1 MKSYG
6 VGAERIDLIPKQILD
21 FFDYVEGTW
30 VVPEKDIFTIEGI
43 NRRGW
48 FYLGSCLTTGEIFHI
63 NRISSERKPFIDEE
77 GKSTLSKLMK
87 KKIPLD
93 QIARRFLTSPSYN

>member
-48 FYLGSCLTTGEIFHI
+48 FYLGSCLTTGD
-63 NRISSERKPFIDEE
+63 SLD
-77 GKSTLSKLMK
+77 L
-87 KKIPLD
+87 KIGFGLGT
-93 QIARRFLTSPSYN
+93 IGMCIL